1 MVKTPATD
9 ALALRDMA
17 SVFDAQRGKLP
28 VLGDPHRS
36 PEPTTVCRRIAE
48 LGELITQLSD
58 EVLLRVTDQGRAPHS
73 DRVITGFASAIEPA
87 GDDVAALGVVNH
99 QLAFLAQTEPS
110 HDQAD
115 VRDAREASV
124 SVLEDALS
132 LADEALHEA
141 ATRLHAA
148 STTLLPPSAR
158 LRAALSRSHG
168 AADTTPSQETAAKA
182 ASTATGPPTAV
193 RGR

>member
-1 MVKTPATD
+1 MIKTPTAD
-9 ALALRDMA
+9 ALNLRDIA
-17 SVFDAQRGKLP
+17 SSFDAQRGKLP
-28 VLGDPHRS
+28 VLGDPHRT
-36 PEPTTVCRRIAE
+36 PEPTAVCRRVVE
-48 LGELITQLSD
+48 LGELIVQLSD
-58 EVLLRVTDQGRAPHS
+58 EVLARVTDQDRAPHG
-73 DRVITGFASAIEPA
+73 DRVITAFASAIEPA
-87 GDDVAALGVVNH
+87 GDAVAALGVVNH

-124 SVLEDALS
+124 NVLEDALA

-148 STTLLPPSAR
+148 STTLLPPSAQ

-168 AADTTPSQETAAKA
+168 AADTAPSPEPAAK
-182 ASTATGPPTAV
+182 TAPTTAGPPTAV